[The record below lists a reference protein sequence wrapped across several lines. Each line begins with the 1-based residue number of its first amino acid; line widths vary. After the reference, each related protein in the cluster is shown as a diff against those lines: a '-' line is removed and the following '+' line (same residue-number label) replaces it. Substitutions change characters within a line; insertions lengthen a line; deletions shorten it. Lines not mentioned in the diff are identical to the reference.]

1 MSARLPTYFISH
13 GGGPW
18 PWLPDMRT
26 ALRPLEVSLANMPKE
41 IRVKP
46 KAILMVSGHWEAE
59 DFAVMASPAPGMVY
73 DYGGFPAFT
82 YQIKYAAP
90 GAPEVARRVA
100 DLLTAAGLPTHLD
113 PDRGFDHGVFA
124 PMQVMYPDADVPLLQ
139 VAIRHGY
146 DPDEHFALGRA
157 LAPLRDE
164 GVLIVG
170 SGLSYHNL
178 RLFGPGARE
187 PSAAF
192 DAWLNTAVMSAPEA
206 RVAMLRDWETAPAA
220 RICHPEEDHL
230 IPLMAAVGAAEQ
242 EKATRVYHD
251 TNVYGG
257 VTASSYRFG

>member
-1 MSARLPTYFISH
+1 MTQKLPTYFISH

-18 PWLPDMRT
+18 PWLADMRKMMAT
-26 ALRPLEVSLANMPKE
+26 LETSLANMPKE
-41 IRVKP
+41 IGVKP
-46 KAILMVSGHWEAE
+46 KAILMVSGHWEE
-59 DFAVMASPAPGMVY
+59 NDFAVMAAPAPGMVY

-90 GAPEVARRVA
+90 GAPDVAKRVEE
-100 DLLTAAGLPTHLD
+100 LLTKSGLPTHLD
-113 PDRGFDHGVFA
+113 ASRGFDHGVFA

-139 VAIRHGY
+139 VAIQRSY
-146 DPDEHFALGRA
+146 DPAAHFALGRA

-178 RLFGPGARE
+178 RLFGPAGRE
-187 PSAAF
+187 PSAQF
-192 DAWLNTAVMSAPEA
+192 DAWLEKAVNADPKTREQE
-206 RVAMLRDWETAPAA
+206 LFKWDQAPAA
-220 RICHPEEDHL
+220 RVCHPREDHL
-230 IPLMAAVGAAEQ
+230 VPLFAAVGAAES

-251 TNVYGG
+251 TNVFGG